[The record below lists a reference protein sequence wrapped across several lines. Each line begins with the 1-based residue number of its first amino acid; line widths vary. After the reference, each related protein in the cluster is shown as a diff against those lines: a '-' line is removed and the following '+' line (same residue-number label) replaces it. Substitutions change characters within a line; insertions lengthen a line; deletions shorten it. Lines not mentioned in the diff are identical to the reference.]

1 MTPDSAPESI
11 LFVDTEF
18 ALERVEWLLSEF
30 RNARSAKD
38 VASGVVID
46 EMLPETKV
54 VDYGLEI
61 FQARDP
67 KDPPLSYSFEGSK
80 FYIRACYKVYYD
92 LIIAC
97 LESGRIDYVT
107 LVGTPGTGKSLL
119 YLYVFRRYRLD
130 NPNVTIVVAT
140 FDKGSKMIECWKY
153 KPGKDPKRCSEI
165 PATKNAVHFYDGPPS
180 RLPRY
185 RKMVCFSCPNYNWID
200 LHRKEVRHE
209 CLWFPPWTLEE
220 LVDAND
226 VCELGLGE
234 ETITDRYNFFGGS
247 ARYCLSTDDRFVERG
262 RGRLQEKTLSIDSR
276 DKLQLCLRDSGNDTL
291 SHQIFHLMPEISD
304 IFPFVFL
311 KAKSFACSKAVDDLI
326 CTRIR
331 EKQKAQHHELVEMI
345 RDIPEASSFRGIL
358 FERSTHLH
366 LGRGGGFELRSLDS
380 SRNFIQEI
388 PAGRYSKMKT
398 GCESIDGVVVLDDR
412 VLLFQA
418 TVASTHSV
426 NAHGICEVLKSIGKL
441 DDFVNGNTEVLLVF
455 VVPPDTTNF
464 RKQQIRVG
472 KSLNDDSSIPSIKR
486 MRHAWCIELEKQEI
500 TCVGQ
505 LRGWLA
511 RPHDDDR
518 EKFAPYLADFDSRNF
533 NSKYNEQIRGI
544 AQYAL
549 TMLVKPDQPSPD
561 KEDFIS
567 LVNENKRLMEENASL
582 KSQIDAAAA
591 QLGA

>member
-18 ALERVEWLLSEF
+18 ALERVEWLLTEF
-30 RNARSAKD
+30 RNARSVKV

-46 EMLPETKV
+46 EMMPETKV

-97 LESGRIDYVT
+97 LESGRVDFVT

-130 NPNVTIVVAT
+130 YPNVTIVVAT
-140 FDKGSKMIECWKY
+140 FDKRSKMIQCWEY
-153 KPGKDPKRCSEI
+153 KPGKDPELHSKI
-165 PATKNAVHFYDGPPS
+165 PRIDGAVHFYDGPPS
-180 RLPRY
+180 TLPRY
-185 RKMVCFSCPNYNWID
+185 QQMVCFSCPNYKWID
-200 LHRKEVRHE
+200 LHRKESRHK

-220 LVDAND
+220 LMDAND
-226 VCELGLGE
+226 VCEMGLGE
-234 ETITDRYNFFGGS
+234 ETITDRFNFFGGS
-247 ARYCLSTDDRFVERG
+247 ARYCLSSDDEFVEKG
-262 RGRLQEKTLSIDSR
+262 RNQIKKKSLSIDSR
-276 DKLQLCLRDSGNDTL
+276 DKLSVCLGGDDVL
-291 SHQIFHLMPEISD
+291 SHQLFHLLPEISHF
-304 IFPFVFL
+304 FPFVSL
-311 KAKSFACSKAVDDLI
+311 DPQVFACSKAVDDLI

-358 FERSTHLH
+358 FERATHFH
-366 LGRGGGFELRSLDS
+366 LGIGGAFELRSLDS
-380 SRNFIQEI
+380 SRNFIQEM
-388 PAGRYSKMKT
+388 PAGRYSKMKN
-398 GCESIDGVVVLDDR
+398 GCESIDGVAVLDDR

-472 KSLNDDSSIPSIKR
+472 KSLNDESSIPSIKR

>member
-1 MTPDSAPESI
+1 MSTVIRKKICAYVLHVYSRNVHRVYSIMIKELFDPSISASSTPPSISPSSNLGSNAMAPKHAITNTDTLTWSAGSPNTSTVASTPLVSVAYPGITPKRNNVMTPDSAPESI

-38 VASGVVID
+38 VASGIMID

-97 LESGRIDYVT
+97 LESGRVDFVT

-130 NPNVTIVVAT
+130 YPNVTIVVAT
-140 FDKGSKMIECWKY
+140 FDKRSKMIQCWEY
-153 KPGKDPKRCSEI
+153 KPGKDPELHSKI
-165 PATKNAVHFYDGPPS
+165 PRIDGAVHFYDGPPS
-180 RLPRY
+180 TLPRY
-185 RKMVCFSCPNYNWID
+185 QQMVCFSCPNYKWID
-200 LHRKEVRHE
+200 LHRKESRHK

-247 ARYCLSTDDRFVERG
+247 ARYCLSSDDEFVEKG
-262 RGRLQEKTLSIDSR
+262 RNQIKKKSLSIDSR
-276 DKLQLCLRDSGNDTL
+276 DKLSVCLGGDDVL
-291 SHQIFHLMPEISD
+291 SHQLFHLLPEISHF
-304 IFPFVFL
+304 FPFVSL
-311 KAKSFACSKAVDDLI
+311 DPQVFACSKIVDDLI

-345 RDIPEASSFRGIL
+345 RDIPEAFSFRGIL
-358 FERSTHLH
+358 FKRSTHFH
-366 LGRGGGFELRSLDS
+366 LGIGGAFELRSLDS

-412 VLLFQA
+412 VLLFQT

-426 NAHGICEVLKSIGKL
+426 NAHGICEVLKSC
-441 DDFVNGNTEVLLVF
+441 LLY
-455 VVPPDTTNF
+455 T
-464 RKQQIRVG
+464 
-472 KSLNDDSSIPSIKR
+472 S
-486 MRHAWCIELEKQEI
+486 
-500 TCVGQ
+500 
-505 LRGWLA
+505 
-511 RPHDDDR
+511 
-518 EKFAPYLADFDSRNF
+518 
-533 NSKYNEQIRGI
+533 
-544 AQYAL
+544 
-549 TMLVKPDQPSPD
+549 PSPRD
-561 KEDFIS
+561 
-567 LVNENKRLMEENASL
+567 RQ
-582 KSQIDAAAA
+582 KSRMPSSA
-591 QLGA
+591 